1 MKQVLFVVFLC
12 VTSISAVAQKIDYSL
27 VDREDFKEMNFEIIG
42 KMGNNINIYKN
53 NRNRHDISVYDN
65 DMQIKNRVKLDFMPE
80 KVYTVD
86 FVSYGDFAYMIY
98 QHQRRNV
105 VTYSMVK
112 INQEGKLMTDP
123 VDLDTSHIGTNSDNK
138 VYSLITSDDKKK
150 IVIFKIK
157 RVNDK
162 KFQISSLLYN
172 NQMELIKKTSFDLN
186 NQDREGLFTEFLV
199 DNDGDFVFGRT
210 SRAGNRDY
218 INKVE
223 LIYKEADSDT
233 ITKIPMVLKN
243 MLLDEVK
250 LKVDN
255 YNKKLILTSLFYKQ
269 RKGNIEGMYAA
280 IWDKTSKKI
289 TAENTFEFND
299 SLRLDAKGENG
310 SIKTAFND
318 YFIRNIL
325 PLQDGSFAIAAELY
339 YSSSRNSAWNRWDY
353 LYGGFSPFMS
363 PYDLYYNYPISR
375 MYGWGWYDP
384 FNRFGPQNNLVRYVS
399 ENIMV
404 FFFNADGTL
413 RWSNTIRKSQYDDN
427 SDAFISYQLFN
438 TGNEV
443 RFLFNQR
450 EKRELMLSSATLDAE
465 GKVKRQPTL
474 KNLDREY
481 DFMPKFGKQIGL
493 RQIVIP
499 CVYKNYICF
508 AKIEF

>member
-1 MKQVLFVVFLC
+1 
-12 VTSISAVAQKIDYSL
+12 
-27 VDREDFKEMNFEIIG
+27 MNFEIIG

-65 DMQIKNRVKLDFMPE
+65 DMQIKNRIKLDFMPE

-98 QHQRRNV
+98 QHQRRNI

-112 INQEGKLMTDP
+112 INQDGKLMTDP
-123 VDLDTSHIGTNSDNK
+123 VDLDTSHIGGNSDNK
-138 VYSLITSDDKKK
+138 VYSMITSDDKKK

-162 KFQISSLLYN
+162 NFQITSLLYN
-172 NQMELIKKTSFDLN
+172 NQMELIKKTSFDLT
-186 NQDREGLFTEFLV
+186 NQDRDGMFTEFLV

-223 LIYKEADSDT
+223 LIYKEANSDT
-233 ITKIPMVLKN
+233 VTRFPFTPKDIT
-243 MLLDEVK
+243 LDEVK
-250 LKVDN
+250 LKIDN
-255 YNKKLILTSLFYKQ
+255 YNKKLILTSLFYQQ
-269 RKGNIEGMYAA
+269 RKGNIEGLYAVV
-280 IWDKTSKKI
+280 WDKKTRKI
-289 TAENTFEFND
+289 NAETRFEFND
-299 SLRLDAKGENG
+299 SIRLDAKGENG
-310 SIKTAFND
+310 SVKTAFND
-318 YFIRNIL
+318 YFIRQVI
-325 PLQDGSFAIAAELY
+325 PVQDGGFAVAAELY
-339 YSSSRNSAWNRWDY
+339 NSSSRNSAWNRWDY
-353 LYGGFSPFMS
+353 LYGGFSPFLS
-363 PYDLYYNYPISR
+363 PYDLYYNYPVTR
-375 MYGWGWYDP
+375 MYGGGWYDP
-384 FNRFGPQNNLVRYVS
+384 FNRFGPQNNQVRYVA

-404 FFFNADGTL
+404 FFFNADGQL
-413 RWSNTIRKSQYDDN
+413 RWSNSVRKSQYDDN

-443 RFLFNQR
+443 RFLFNLR
-450 EKRELMLSSATLDAE
+450 EKREQMLSSATMDAE

-493 RQIVIP
+493 RQIILP

-508 AKIEF
+508 AKLEF